1 MAKYSNTIVY
11 NLKTNLDSKGID
23 SLRKKL
29 SQVQTDLYKLKSMKG
44 LTSNTKDSNA
54 FKFVD
59 NKELEESYQTI
70 LKIQKAL
77 NSASNF
83 STGSLNTS
91 AFLSDL
97 QKMEVSTQDL
107 IKTFSTAGVTGQQA
121 FNQMAAALGSTEAKV
136 SRMSTTVTKMFNTFQ
151 NTLRWGITASIFE
164 TASNSIG
171 RAVDYVK
178 DLDRSLNDIRII
190 SGYSAED
197 MNKFADSAN
206 KAAQALGK
214 TTTEYTNASLIYI
227 QQGKTLQESNSLA
240 ELTLKTANVTGQ
252 ATAEVSEQLT
262 SLMNGYQISVDN
274 MEASVDKL
282 AKVAAVSA
290 SDLEELATAE
300 SKVASTANALGVSQ
314 DQLVSQLST
323 IISVT
328 RQAPESVGNA
338 MKTIYA
344 RLGDLQLGETLEDG
358 TTLGSIGE
366 ALDAV
371 GVSIQTS
378 TGDLR
383 NMGDVIEELMG
394 KWQDLD
400 TAQRQAL
407 AVKLAG
413 KYQYNNLMAL
423 LENSEMYDENLEAAQ
438 NSLGTINEQQQI
450 YLDSLEGK
458 LNTMQSAFEGFINSI
473 FDVDDIKP
481 FIDDITGLIQLLTG
495 FTNSVGS
502 TSLLAGAV
510 GVGARVFSNNIG
522 DQAMRRSQNKREK
535 QNRLNDAAK
544 GEKLLRDIGKDPN
557 GISKN
562 STTYKTATILGS
574 RSNLMNEEQKKYS
587 NQLLSKTVEIENAL
601 IAKRK
606 ESETI
611 LNKIAIAYQKIT
623 GESIEL
629 KQNNEGEVE
638 NLDKALIVL
647 QNMKNVFSDI
657 DESADS
663 IFSDTGKVLSELNA
677 LTNDGAVVKNKN
689 KGLNK
694 QSSKKMFNASISY
707 SDLLNNLNNN
717 EKFKDA
723 NGNNVFSGLESYKK
737 LEEANKAFGEAVSQL
752 PTKPGAK
759 ATKTQTEAVTNAFIQ
774 ARKALIDFNE
784 ELSQTQTVSMENVN
798 AIKSVQEEVQYLDG
812 SLENVHNTAKG
823 FNDDLGAKG
832 LAASVTQLFGAIGQL
847 VSAGSALK
855 NLGSLFADDTAT
867 TGEKILGVIENLAFV
882 IPMAISGYT
891 ELQEASQVVMKTLGL
906 ETEEQVKATTAKL
919 SAKIASSELAKAEGA
934 VGKATNIASKAV
946 TGFGKVLNKIP
957 QIAAV
962 TAIVGLLSSFSQGL
976 GEAEEELKQ
985 QKISDDIEKAKEAL
999 SDTKATDSA
1008 KDSVDEL
1015 NKSYL
1020 ETGEGLE
1027 DVQDAVK
1034 NLADALGASIS
1045 SDDLKRESIQKTI
1058 DKLYEYKD
1066 AQDSL
1071 ARTDVSVGLTT
1082 LLGDQNSIKRSGSF
1096 NQEYFDYGDWN
1107 IISNAIGEIK
1117 RSLPN
1122 GNGFLNIGNLESSLS
1137 TYIGGLWWNPLMSDE
1152 DKASNVGD
1160 IFKVELL
1167 NSIIHDNSIQALT
1180 KGGFTQGAT
1189 AKQIINDR
1197 EIAMDMLAQ
1206 ASQAVDNAL
1215 ASGQITDEQATGLR
1229 QGITEAENEIVSYIS
1244 SDTVAQVKSLTAQKA
1259 SFAVQDIVAQK
1270 IKEGVED
1277 PQEILDEALK
1287 DSSVQEYAGLVDEN
1301 IFYGWIKT
1309 LITTYLDVSG
1319 EEAEE
1324 LLNNSGSYSG
1334 LVTPAMK
1341 ARYGVLQ
1348 IMYGD
1353 KTEEMSDSD
1362 YENRTAGLDD
1372 NGNSKK
1378 DAVEDYYSSL
1388 KAQGVSD
1395 SVIEGVGDKITK
1407 EQLDFLMQ
1415 ASHSSGGFVSLND
1428 ILTAIASGTQ
1438 NGFTKALEHAS
1449 VASSDEEARKIFEE
1463 ESTKAMEEAADSAVL
1478 DTVLDSFVQKAQ
1490 QEAAQTGTT
1499 LSSDEAYKQVQ
1510 DELSAVLNS
1519 TLSDFEKTQ
1528 ILIRYFNGD
1537 IEDLS
1542 EAVSEKAIQ
1551 FKSIKGLSADSN
1563 SFVQDRYIST
1573 VSNLT
1578 SNETYMSSYEELQGT
1593 VFDQANEFVS
1603 SVYSGLTDDM
1613 VSQISKI
1620 STRDDFDA
1628 VEHSVESLVTL
1639 GYSASD
1645 AWEYA
1650 LEHIEDAAKGLNVDD
1665 FQNYQDLK
1673 GIVGTG
1679 RAEYYKASQGYVSG
1693 DAVKEDFTKAME
1705 YANELGLSVNQLQD
1719 INWNQSWDKIQK
1731 DMQEMATGFDLSR
1744 DIVNDF
1750 RQNLANNLVD
1760 LDLSSSDV
1768 GNYVD
1773 ELSKYDDDTLSK
1785 LEDLNLLKE
1794 ENLGALLQI
1803 LDAADGNGEKLLG
1816 LANQWSQEQDGS
1828 YKGLQA
1834 ADNFNGDG
1842 LKKASG
1848 FEDSDKNGFADST
1861 DELWEYAEGL
1871 GYTSIQFSELVK
1883 ESNKAGHST
1892 EEFKQ
1897 RLENLTYGLDSISDK
1912 AQDAANA
1919 LIRAGFSNE
1928 QTPIYDEFGTLTGYE
1943 DSDVQKM
1950 VSGWSPDTLDSMSS
1964 LGLFD
1969 KGNEENLSAIANVAG
1984 SNNEIAMKIVGF
1996 LDEDTLDQQIDELN
2010 ANPKVFF
2017 MRAEI
2022 KNAQDLIQSVQDAI
2036 DSGDALDVGSVNKLY
2051 EMAPA
2056 LQGVSLYS
2064 QQGKEALKELQEQLN
2079 AMDLAQLREEYD
2091 VLIKVD
2097 KSSFKSVEEYD
2108 DYVDRVTS
2116 LEREIDIKIQSNAD
2130 QIIDDVSDLNAQIED
2145 TRSLLNKDGGLIN
2158 TDDYLDMIKIWP
2170 ELSEGAIN
2178 YGNDTIQVSQDAIDA
2193 WEQSSSDMLQT
2204 TIDEKKQEL
2213 LAQAAYYQALGEA
2226 ETIAAGQYANMLNDG
2241 VTNAQEAKEKQA
2253 EIEDNLTIAK
2263 AAAAGEQVDN
2273 SANANET
2280 ENENFMNLANN
2291 VQGYY
2296 GVMAGNAVNSANAQ
2310 IQAINSIG
2318 TAAQTVFNSIAAV
2331 AANALK
2337 GKPGGVV
2344 SLANLTSNSFSGIG
2358 ATGGSS
2364 FNHSTSSTS
2373 GGAKDSMPTVEDVT
2387 RDLEKAWQ
2395 DAVNNAQNYLSKAD
2409 SLTASAGALDSF
2421 NMKDNN
2427 GGTGG
2432 KGGSGGGGGGDGSGS
2447 GYDPKTKEKLEDE
2460 ADRYEKVNAQ
2470 IDKLNNTLEQLNT
2483 EEARLV
2489 GFNRVNIIQ
2498 KETENIKR
2506 QIEVYKQKLEL
2517 QKQERDEVKKKL
2529 EDDFKVEFDSEG
2541 YISNYQKKFEEYL
2554 GGINYLI
2561 DQYNAETTE
2570 EGQENLEKQI
2580 ENAQDAFEDFK
2591 DLISKYDELNSNTI
2605 KETEKSIQDL
2615 HDKIEDMMIDLFNKA
2630 VEAADSIKDI
2640 EDKWLDLKKAMDLRD
2655 QDDPF
2660 LAMEISAEKLKG
2672 YLDNASEASD
2682 NFFNKAINHYAELK
2696 KKAKTDEEKK
2706 FYQDRID
2713 EMEAGKK
2720 AQGNQTLERNGSGY
2734 LDMTFNNAAM
2744 INEQIKQYNETGKS
2758 SMFGENQQ
2766 ALYEAAQTIYDQ
2778 ASDALI
2784 DFREEIDNLQEEI
2797 LDGIDKI
2804 ADTMD
2809 ERAEVLERMTEQLDH
2824 YVSLTQTLYG
2834 ESIQGYEQQEKIL
2847 QAKVDLVN
2855 RELVEAHTNAEHW
2868 KQISQQFDEGTEERK
2883 KADEK
2888 AAEAITRENE
2898 LLATSIE
2905 TAQQLL
2911 AVQGNKAVSKWVN
2924 SLFGQDLE
2932 WTQKQWEMINRNADY
2947 YLDSV
2952 NKAYNIQKLQ
2962 GQYVDLLDNTS
2973 ALSTQIKITDQMN
2986 QQLEYLRK
2994 KTNLSQYDVDYAQAQ
3009 LEILKQQIALEEAQ
3023 ANKSQ
3028 MRLRRDS
3035 QGNYNYV
3042 YTANEGDVKSAQE
3055 GLLDAQNNAYNLSKD
3070 QMKQTQSDALSAIQ
3084 ATKQTLIDIFTD
3096 TALTIQERKDRMKE
3110 VIDSLQEYLRSTGE
3124 QLSTSQA
3131 NILNDFYG
3139 MVDSLSSEN
3148 SEAMLDTFDKLQ
3160 SGMGDSFDKANTW
3173 WDNAIQKALNATD
3186 KIQQA
3191 NETLFEE
3198 LKAPL
3203 DTYNANIKNASD
3215 SAGGA
3220 IDQITTKV
3228 NGITDATG
3236 KLADSFNAVNT
3247 SIQNMLDLL
3256 QGSEQTLK
3264 DFKAK
3269 YAELVNQNSQYIREL
3284 ETLRAELNE
3293 KNKETAQGG
3302 KGTTTSTSSNGSN
3315 NGKGDNSG
3323 DGKGD
3328 TNNFGGS
3335 GYSREELK
3343 RGIALAI
3350 WNYGLNSGWGN
3361 DPDRSAKLIR
3371 AYGEDFAKET
3381 QSYIDYWKIH
3391 DDNKH
3396 LYYDLSSEKFT
3407 STNLVGYDTGG
3418 YTGDWSD
3425 GSGKLALLHSKEI
3438 VLNANDTQ
3446 NILKAVESVRA
3457 MTAAMKGATLAEAVG
3472 SISSIGKSI
3481 ETANSRVDQNVNI
3494 TAEFPNATSADE
3506 IREAILGLNNQVL
3519 HYTHRK
3525 A

>member
-1 MAKYSNTIVY
+1 
-11 NLKTNLDSKGID
+11 
-23 SLRKKL
+23 
-29 SQVQTDLYKLKSMKG
+29 
-44 LTSNTKDSNA
+44 
-54 FKFVD
+54 
-59 NKELEESYQTI
+59 
-70 LKIQKAL
+70 
-77 NSASNF
+77 
-83 STGSLNTS
+83 
-91 AFLSDL
+91 
-97 QKMEVSTQDL
+97 
-107 IKTFSTAGVTGQQA
+107 
-121 FNQMAAALGSTEAKV
+121 
-136 SRMSTTVTKMFNTFQ
+136 
-151 NTLRWGITASIFE
+151 
-164 TASNSIG
+164 
-171 RAVDYVK
+171 
-178 DLDRSLNDIRII
+178 
-190 SGYSAED
+190 
-197 MNKFADSAN
+197 
-206 KAAQALGK
+206 
-214 TTTEYTNASLIYI
+214 
-227 QQGKTLQESNSLA
+227 
-240 ELTLKTANVTGQ
+240 
-252 ATAEVSEQLT
+252 
-262 SLMNGYQISVDN
+262 
-274 MEASVDKL
+274 
-282 AKVAAVSA
+282 
-290 SDLEELATAE
+290 
-300 SKVASTANALGVSQ
+300 
-314 DQLVSQLST
+314 
-323 IISVT
+323 
-328 RQAPESVGNA
+328 

-371 GVSIQTS
+371 GVNIQTS

-383 NMGDVIEELMG
+383 DMGDVIEELMG

-400 TAQRQAL
+400 TAQKQAL

-544 GEKLLRDIGKDPN
+544 GEELLRDIGKDPN

-562 STTYKTATILGS
+562 STTYKTATLLGS

-707 SDLLNNLNNN
+707 SDLLNSLNNN

-812 SLENVHNTAKG
+812 SLENIHNTAKG

-832 LAASVTQLFGAIGQL
+832 LAASITQLFGAIGQL

-906 ETEEQVKATTAKL
+906 ETEEQAKATTAKL

-962 TAIVGLLSSFSQGL
+962 ATIVGLLSSFSQGL

-1008 KDSVDEL
+1008 KDSVDKL

-1058 DKLYEYKD
+1058 DKLYEYKN

-1071 ARTDVSVGLTT
+1071 AKTDVSVGLTT

-1122 GNGFLNIGNLESSLS
+1122 GNGFLDISNLESSLS

-1270 IKEGVED
+1270 TKEGVED

-1415 ASHSSGGFVSLND
+1415 ASHRSGGLVPLND

-1449 VASSDEEARKIFEE
+1449 VASSNEEARKIFEE

-1542 EAVSEKAIQ
+1542 ESVSEKAIQ

-1650 LEHIEDAAKGLNVDD
+1650 LEHIEDAAEGLNVDD

-1679 RAEYYKASQGYVSG
+1679 RVEYYKASQGYVSG

-1834 ADNFNGDG
+1834 ADNFKGDG

-1943 DSDVQKM
+1943 DSDVQKI
-1950 VSGWSPDTLDSMSS
+1950 VSGWSPDTLDNMSS

-2036 DSGDALDVGSVNKLY
+2036 DSGDALDVDSINKLY

-2056 LQGVSLYS
+2056 LQGISLYS

-2145 TRSLLNKDGGLIN
+2145 TRSLLNDNGGLIN

-2178 YGNDTIQVSQDAIDA
+2178 YGNDTIQVSQDAIAA

-2318 TAAQTVFNSIAAV
+2318 MAAQTVFNSIAAV

-2358 ATGGSS
+2358 ASGGSS

-2395 DAVNNAQNYLSKAD
+2395 DAVNNAQNYLSKSDYLNA
-2409 SLTASAGALDSF
+2409 AAGALDSY
-2421 NMKDNN
+2421 NMK
-2427 GGTGG
+2427 GGGGSGG
-2432 KGGSGGGGGGDGSGS
+2432 KGGSGGGGGGGGGGSS
-2447 GYDPKTKEKLEDE
+2447 YDPKTKDKLEDE

-2489 GFNRVNIIQ
+2489 GFNRINIIQ

-2506 QIEVYKQKLEL
+2506 QIEVYQQKLEL
-2517 QKQERDEVKKKL
+2517 QKQERDETKKKL

-2561 DQYNAETTE
+2561 EQYNNTTSE
-2570 EGQENLEKQI
+2570 EGQEALEEQI
-2580 ENAQDAFEDFK
+2580 ENAQKAFDDFK

-2615 HDKIEDMMIDLFNKA
+2615 HDKIEDMITDLFNKA
-2630 VEAADSIKDI
+2630 VEAVDTIKEVDDAVI
-2640 EDKWLDLKKAMDLRD
+2640 DLKKTFRD
-2655 QDDPF
+2655 FNTEEDDPF
-2660 LAMEISAEKLKG
+2660 LSAEISDNKIASYFDAGTKSAKTFFDTAIARLKKLK
-2672 YLDNASEASD
+2672 E
-2682 NFFNKAINHYAELK
+2682 E
-2696 KKAKTDEEKK
+2696 AKTDEEKVK
-2706 FYQDRID
+2706 YQAAID
-2713 EMEAGKK
+2713 GLVAGQKL
-2720 AQGNQTLERNGSGY
+2720 QGQGVLDENGTGY
-2734 LDMTFNNAAM
+2734 LDMSLKSGQL
-2744 INEQIKQYNETGKS
+2744 ILQSIKQYNETGKS
-2758 SMFGENQQ
+2758 DLFGENQQ
-2766 ALYEAAQTIYDQ
+2766 AMMEAAKTVFDQ
-2778 ASDALI
+2778 LTDMASSL
-2784 DFREEIDNLQEEI
+2784 REEIDNLRDSIIDAIDLVADEI
-2797 LDGIDKI
+2797 EKREDLLDSISN
-2804 ADTMD
+2804 
-2809 ERAEVLERMTEQLDH
+2809 RLDH
-2824 YVSLTQTLYG
+2824 LMSMSQILHGDT
-2834 ESIQGYEQQEKIL
+2834 IQGYEEQNKIL
-2847 QAKVDLVN
+2847 AIQ
-2855 RELVEAHTNAEHW
+2855 
-2868 KQISQQFDEGTEERK
+2868 SQL
-2883 KADEK
+2883 ADQRL
-2888 AAEAITRENE
+2888 AEATQELDYWNQIASTVIKGSKEEEEALNHVREATEKKNE
-2898 LLATSIE
+2898 AIENSVNLYKQQVQASANLAL
-2905 TAQQLL
+2905 AQ
-2911 AVQGNKAVSKWVN
+2911 W
-2924 SLFGQDLE
+2924 
-2932 WTQKQWEMINRNADY
+2932 QKQWLGTDDMDWAQTQWEMMNRNADY
-2947 YLDSV
+2947 YLDDV

-2962 GQYVDLLDNTS
+2962 SQYTDLLDGANT
-2973 ALSTQIKITDQMN
+2973 LDIQTKITDQMN
-2986 QQLEYLRK
+2986 QQLEYLRT
-2994 KTNLSQYDVDYAQAQ
+2994 KTNLSEYDVSYAQAQ

-3028 MRLRRDS
+3028 MKLRRDS

-3042 YTANEGDVKSAQE
+3042 YTANEDNVKNAQD
-3055 GLLDAQNNAYNLSKD
+3055 GLLDAKNNAYNLSKE
-3070 QMKQTQSDALSAIQ
+3070 QMKQTQEDSFSAFQQAKQLLLDIWSDTTLGVTEQKERMQ
-3084 ATKQTLIDIFTD
+3084 A
-3096 TALTIQERKDRMKE
+3096 
-3110 VIDSLQEYLRSTGE
+3110 VIDNLVQYLNMTGE

-3131 NILNDFYG
+3131 NLLESFYG
-3139 MVDSLSSEN
+3139 MVDSLNSEN
-3148 SEAMLDTFDKLQ
+3148 VGSLQEIYDKLKEG
-3160 SGMGDSFDKANTW
+3160 STDAFDS
-3173 WDNAIQKALNATD
+3173 I
-3186 KIQQA
+3186 
-3191 NETLFEE
+3191 
-3198 LKAPL
+3198 
-3203 DTYNANIKNASD
+3203 DTRWSTT
-3215 SAGGA
+3215 
-3220 IDQITTKV
+3220 ITTLLQNK
-3228 NGITDATG
+3228 D
-3236 KLADSFNAVNT
+3236 KFADSMADLQTKMEDSLKQYNT
-3247 SIQNMLDLL
+3247 SIENA
-3256 QGSEQTLK
+3256 SNI
-3264 DFKAK
+3264 A
-3269 YAELVNQNSQYIREL
+3269 
-3284 ETLRAELNE
+3284 NE
-3293 KNKETAQGG
+3293 KIGDISGSFDGVKSSVEDLTKSFGLLTSKLVGYIDKIGGYSDKLKEYQTTFDTISQENGELRQTITDLRDEINKMKLQEAQGKNEGGIISTTPSGSSG
-3302 KGTTTSTSSNGSN
+3302 KG
-3315 NGKGDNSG
+3315 NGKGDNNG
-3323 DGKGD
+3323 DGKGEGG
-3328 TNNFGGS
+3328 FGGS
-3335 GYSREELK
+3335 GYTREDLIN
-3343 RGIALAI
+3343 GIALAI
-3350 WNYGLNSGWGN
+3350 YNDGWDSGWGN
-3361 DPDRSAKLIR
+3361 DPVRSSKLIK
-3371 AYGEDFAKET
+3371 AYGIDFAKSV
-3381 QSYIDYWKIH
+3381 QDYINVHWG
-3391 DDNKH
+3391 DDSVFYEDH
-3396 LYYDLSSEKFT
+3396 QTAAKFW
-3407 STNLVGYDTGG
+3407 STKLVGYDTGG

-3519 HYTHRK
+3519 HYAHRK

>member
-11 NLKTNLDSKGID
+11 NLQTNLDSRGID

-29 SQVQTDLYKLKSMKG
+29 SQVQTDLYKLKGMKG
-44 LTSNTKDSNA
+44 LTSNRKDDKA
-54 FKFVD
+54 LKLTD

-77 NSASNF
+77 NSATNF
-83 STGSLNTS
+83 STGSFNTS
-91 AFLSDL
+91 TFLSDL
-97 QKMEVSTQDL
+97 KKMDVSTQNL
-107 IKTFSTAGVTGQQA
+107 VKTFSTAGVAGQQA
-121 FNQMAAALGSTEAKV
+121 FNQLAAALGSTEAKV

-371 GVSIQTS
+371 GVNIQTS

-383 NMGDVIEELMG
+383 DMGDVIEELMG

-400 TAQRQAL
+400 TAQKQAL

-423 LENSEMYDENLEAAQ
+423 LENSKMYEENLEAAQ
-438 NSLGTINEQQQI
+438 TSLGTINQQQDI

-458 LNTMQSAFEGFINSI
+458 LNTLQSTFEGFINSI

-481 FIDDITGLIQLLTG
+481 FIDDITGLIKLLTG
-495 FTNSVGS
+495 FT
-502 TSLLAGAV
+502 TSIGTTSIFSGIL
-510 GVGARVFSNNIG
+510 GVGAKVFSNNIG
-522 DQAMRRSQNKREK
+522 DQVMKASENRKARKKRQESIEEGNKLLSEIDVDSSQLGKDSKTFKAAKSLGSRTSIMNEGQRGQSRQVLSQMAKIENDILDKREK
-535 QNRLNDAAK
+535 SA
-544 GEKLLRDIGKDPN
+544 
-557 GISKN
+557 
-562 STTYKTATILGS
+562 
-574 RSNLMNEEQKKYS
+574 
-587 NQLLSKTVEIENAL
+587 
-601 IAKRK
+601 
-606 ESETI
+606 TI
-611 LNKIAIAYQKIT
+611 LNKMEVAYKNVT
-623 GESIEL
+623 GQSIEL
-629 KQNNEGEVE
+629 KMNEEGQVE
-638 NLDKALIVL
+638 NLDQALLVL
-647 QNMKNVFSDI
+647 NSIKGAFKDI
-657 DESADS
+657 DKSSERASDSA
-663 IFSDTGKVLSELNA
+663 GKMLASLNSHA
-677 LTNDGAVVKNKN
+677 EGAARNKN
-689 KGLNK
+689 NGFNAKTRDNMFSASTELDDFVKGLATN
-694 QSSKKMFNASISY
+694 
-707 SDLLNNLNNN
+707 
-717 EKFKDA
+717 
-723 NGNNVFSGLESYKK
+723 KK
-737 LEEANKAFGEAVSQL
+737 LMNSNGENILSSLPQYQAMMEANTAFGEAVSKMPTKGKKVSQTVSDEVEGAFNKSRQAVIDFIGALQRLDGVDEDTAKSIQELLEKLGIAKSTLGGLSKDVENFSDSLDMKQLASDTADFVGSLAQAYSAFQSIKSLGKIVNDSDMESGEKISSFIENLLFSAPMLITSMVSLSTSFKNVRTSLKNWNNGLLQSAGIATATATATDRLKIAVKGVMTLLKSNGLTLLLSLIPTAISFAMGAMEQQAENAKQESQEVLDKYDELKDKAEQTQQAQQKVKENYDIYKQTGKVTDELKDSIQAYADTLDVPLSKQNLWNENIDKTIEKLNEATAIQANGMATAAKNAADQYKTNFLNEQASKRASLTDHSTGSFNSNPVVDTLLNTEGALNNNKTLKEDLESIGVDLEDSESITDGIELLYKIVNHPKDVTEVDSDLADELSKKYLGDMSLDADLNSLYSTIAPSIDFKTPGIDDPVKIQELFEEALGSDLSELMFGLNDEGELEVTVKANPDLAKAASQLDLFSTVSQEDLWRLAGVTDAEEGDGERASLKWRISQGLRSGQVLSQDENILGYKSSSLTAAKNELAGILYQKQNNGETITIDTLLDLLQNSDTITRLHEEGFSADDVGGIAVDLADLFNITLDEDARKQIEGLERTLSATSKNAADVAAEQERAAAKQRAAQYVGDNRYGLTGTNYIDRRLL
-752 PTKPGAK
+752 PTVTGLLGYSEDSFYSMIEDNRGRLTSDANYENIFDYIQEKFNSGADWDLLMQLLASEEGLINAINGNTDALDSQYDVLLYQKNLKQGAEEKYRASQAFTGKSDKAIDAELEAANQTINEKLNSTDYSLTDGQKKSLIADVYSHLDEVIAGTYDWDAAIKRVVTNLDDLSDATKTTQDAFEKAGPQIMAAAEGQLKKEKGEGGYTDEDVKNRSEEYGQNLIDSLGDEGAK
-759 ATKTQTEAVTNAFIQ
+759 AVFAGISSGLFDVEGIQNWVTSALKAGASQEMIVEWLKEAIQNGVYVDINAEYDGELDSQIFEKDRKEREAKEKAETWNPVLYGKANRIIEETGVDEEVARIQANKEVTDLDASLKELNLTADDVIAMGIDLNQSNEAIIEQVHTIQNGSAAGLSVADQIVAGDPAYNASIFANKDNNGFLSESNSLRQKALDLGYNDEQFEKLAKIAQEAGMSVEEFSQYLENVSVGLKSTSAEAKEFFDTLIEGKVSVEDARKVVNGWSDEGLEKLSESGLLSDDNSDSLAKLVGLTNGDETLMLKVIPFLDTENLDASIEEYENNPDNFISLQVTQQVANNNLNDEGTEFTTEIGQALGYTEEFSQEVVDAAGQSNALGDAWGIISTNTYGAQAAVAEYNSELERTDYANQEREIGDLKAELSDTENEIDALQEKADRGIVLDVDAKALKEAQDRASELRKQINGKKFELEINVTGDLLDEADSLIEACGDVRDALDRINDDYTTDGTVENLEALVSVFPDILDGATTSADGMVQLNQDVVDSSVAAANGEIEAASSATGAKLDNMIEYAGAMAEMYAEQANTYQTMADSETTTAAEVAEQKKTFDDDMANAAMENQYNIDDATAEALANEVDNQTTAAQNQIDTSQEGADAAIANLAAVSSQSATSMQDVISNAQAAWAAVASIGKDSFSGGTTHSSGVTASSRGGEASKKDITGAKDKKDAPNHSGTTGDKGSGQDLAQKYADDARNRSDSWNRIQGLLQ
-774 ARKALIDFNE
+774 ARKA
-784 ELSQTQTVSMENVN
+784 
-798 AIKSVQEEVQYLDG
+798 
-812 SLENVHNTAKG
+812 
-823 FNDDLGAKG
+823 
-832 LAASVTQLFGAIGQL
+832 
-847 VSAGSALK
+847 
-855 NLGSLFADDTAT
+855 
-867 TGEKILGVIENLAFV
+867 
-882 IPMAISGYT
+882 
-891 ELQEASQVVMKTLGL
+891 
-906 ETEEQVKATTAKL
+906 
-919 SAKIASSELAKAEGA
+919 
-934 VGKATNIASKAV
+934 
-946 TGFGKVLNKIP
+946 
-957 QIAAV
+957 
-962 TAIVGLLSSFSQGL
+962 
-976 GEAEEELKQ
+976 
-985 QKISDDIEKAKEAL
+985 AL
-999 SDTKATDSA
+999 S
-1008 KDSVDEL
+1008 
-1015 NKSYL
+1015 
-1020 ETGEGLE
+1020 
-1027 DVQDAVK
+1027 
-1034 NLADALGASIS
+1034 
-1045 SDDLKRESIQKTI
+1045 
-1058 DKLYEYKD
+1058 
-1066 AQDSL
+1066 
-1071 ARTDVSVGLTT
+1071 
-1082 LLGDQNSIKRSGSF
+1082 
-1096 NQEYFDYGDWN
+1096 
-1107 IISNAIGEIK
+1107 
-1117 RSLPN
+1117 
-1122 GNGFLNIGNLESSLS
+1122 
-1137 TYIGGLWWNPLMSDE
+1137 
-1152 DKASNVGD
+1152 
-1160 IFKVELL
+1160 
-1167 NSIIHDNSIQALT
+1167 
-1180 KGGFTQGAT
+1180 
-1189 AKQIINDR
+1189 
-1197 EIAMDMLAQ
+1197 
-1206 ASQAVDNAL
+1206 
-1215 ASGQITDEQATGLR
+1215 
-1229 QGITEAENEIVSYIS
+1229 
-1244 SDTVAQVKSLTAQKA
+1244 
-1259 SFAVQDIVAQK
+1259 
-1270 IKEGVED
+1270 
-1277 PQEILDEALK
+1277 
-1287 DSSVQEYAGLVDEN
+1287 
-1301 IFYGWIKT
+1301 
-1309 LITTYLDVSG
+1309 
-1319 EEAEE
+1319 
-1324 LLNNSGSYSG
+1324 
-1334 LVTPAMK
+1334 
-1341 ARYGVLQ
+1341 
-1348 IMYGD
+1348 
-1353 KTEEMSDSD
+1353 
-1362 YENRTAGLDD
+1362 
-1372 NGNSKK
+1372 
-1378 DAVEDYYSSL
+1378 
-1388 KAQGVSD
+1388 
-1395 SVIEGVGDKITK
+1395 
-1407 EQLDFLMQ
+1407 
-1415 ASHSSGGFVSLND
+1415 
-1428 ILTAIASGTQ
+1428 
-1438 NGFTKALEHAS
+1438 
-1449 VASSDEEARKIFEE
+1449 
-1463 ESTKAMEEAADSAVL
+1463 
-1478 DTVLDSFVQKAQ
+1478 
-1490 QEAAQTGTT
+1490 
-1499 LSSDEAYKQVQ
+1499 
-1510 DELSAVLNS
+1510 
-1519 TLSDFEKTQ
+1519 
-1528 ILIRYFNGD
+1528 
-1537 IEDLS
+1537 
-1542 EAVSEKAIQ
+1542 
-1551 FKSIKGLSADSN
+1551 
-1563 SFVQDRYIST
+1563 
-1573 VSNLT
+1573 
-1578 SNETYMSSYEELQGT
+1578 
-1593 VFDQANEFVS
+1593 
-1603 SVYSGLTDDM
+1603 
-1613 VSQISKI
+1613 
-1620 STRDDFDA
+1620 
-1628 VEHSVESLVTL
+1628 
-1639 GYSASD
+1639 
-1645 AWEYA
+1645 
-1650 LEHIEDAAKGLNVDD
+1650 
-1665 FQNYQDLK
+1665 
-1673 GIVGTG
+1673 
-1679 RAEYYKASQGYVSG
+1679 
-1693 DAVKEDFTKAME
+1693 
-1705 YANELGLSVNQLQD
+1705 
-1719 INWNQSWDKIQK
+1719 
-1731 DMQEMATGFDLSR
+1731 
-1744 DIVNDF
+1744 
-1750 RQNLANNLVD
+1750 
-1760 LDLSSSDV
+1760 
-1768 GNYVD
+1768 
-1773 ELSKYDDDTLSK
+1773 
-1785 LEDLNLLKE
+1785 
-1794 ENLGALLQI
+1794 
-1803 LDAADGNGEKLLG
+1803 
-1816 LANQWSQEQDGS
+1816 
-1828 YKGLQA
+1828 
-1834 ADNFNGDG
+1834 
-1842 LKKASG
+1842 
-1848 FEDSDKNGFADST
+1848 
-1861 DELWEYAEGL
+1861 
-1871 GYTSIQFSELVK
+1871 
-1883 ESNKAGHST
+1883 
-1892 EEFKQ
+1892 
-1897 RLENLTYGLDSISDK
+1897 
-1912 AQDAANA
+1912 
-1919 LIRAGFSNE
+1919 
-1928 QTPIYDEFGTLTGYE
+1928 
-1943 DSDVQKM
+1943 
-1950 VSGWSPDTLDSMSS
+1950 
-1964 LGLFD
+1964 
-1969 KGNEENLSAIANVAG
+1969 
-1984 SNNEIAMKIVGF
+1984 
-1996 LDEDTLDQQIDELN
+1996 
-2010 ANPKVFF
+2010 
-2017 MRAEI
+2017 
-2022 KNAQDLIQSVQDAI
+2022 
-2036 DSGDALDVGSVNKLY
+2036 
-2051 EMAPA
+2051 
-2056 LQGVSLYS
+2056 
-2064 QQGKEALKELQEQLN
+2064 
-2079 AMDLAQLREEYD
+2079 
-2091 VLIKVD
+2091 
-2097 KSSFKSVEEYD
+2097 
-2108 DYVDRVTS
+2108 
-2116 LEREIDIKIQSNAD
+2116 
-2130 QIIDDVSDLNAQIED
+2130 
-2145 TRSLLNKDGGLIN
+2145 
-2158 TDDYLDMIKIWP
+2158 
-2170 ELSEGAIN
+2170 
-2178 YGNDTIQVSQDAIDA
+2178 
-2193 WEQSSSDMLQT
+2193 
-2204 TIDEKKQEL
+2204 
-2213 LAQAAYYQALGEA
+2213 
-2226 ETIAAGQYANMLNDG
+2226 
-2241 VTNAQEAKEKQA
+2241 
-2253 EIEDNLTIAK
+2253 
-2263 AAAAGEQVDN
+2263 
-2273 SANANET
+2273 
-2280 ENENFMNLANN
+2280 
-2291 VQGYY
+2291 
-2296 GVMAGNAVNSANAQ
+2296 AGNADVKS
-2310 IQAINSIG
+2310 
-2318 TAAQTVFNSIAAV
+2318 
-2331 AANALK
+2331 
-2337 GKPGGVV
+2337 PGSRG
-2344 SLANLTSNSFSGIG
+2344 
-2358 ATGGSS
+2358 GGS
-2364 FNHSTSSTS
+2364 
-2373 GGAKDSMPTVEDVT
+2373 
-2387 RDLEKAWQ
+2387 
-2395 DAVNNAQNYLSKAD
+2395 
-2409 SLTASAGALDSF
+2409 
-2421 NMKDNN
+2421 
-2427 GGTGG
+2427 
-2432 KGGSGGGGGGDGSGS
+2432 GGGGGDGSGS
-2447 GYDPKTKEKLEDE
+2447 SYDPKTKEKLEDE

-2470 IDKLNNTLEQLNT
+2470 IDKLNNALEQLNT
-2483 EEARLV
+2483 EEERLV
-2489 GFNRVNIIQ
+2489 GFNRINIIQ

-2506 QIEVYKQKLEL
+2506 QIEVYKEKLKL
-2517 QKQERDEVKKKL
+2517 QKEERDEIKKKL

-2554 GGINYLI
+2554 GGINHLI
-2561 DQYNAETTE
+2561 DQYNSTTTE
-2570 EGQENLEKQI
+2570 EGQEALDKEI
-2580 ENAQDAFEDFK
+2580 ENAQKAFEDFK
-2591 DLISKYDELNSNTI
+2591 DLISKYDDINSNTI
-2605 KETEKSIQDL
+2605 KETEKNLQDL

-2682 NFFNKAINHYAELK
+2682 NFFSKAINHYAELK

-2784 DFREEIDNLQEEI
+2784 NFREEIDNLQEEI

-2888 AAEAITRENE
+2888 AAEAVTRENE

-2932 WTQKQWEMINRNADY
+2932 WTQTQWEMINRNADY

-2973 ALSTQIKITDQMN
+2973 ALSTQTKITDQMN

-3042 YTANEGDVKSAQE
+3042 YTANEGDIKSAQE

-3070 QMKQTQSDALSAIQ
+3070 QMQQTQSDALSAIQ

-3215 SAGGA
+3215 SAGSA

-3236 KLADSFNAVNT
+3236 ELADSFNAVNA
-3247 SIQNMLDLL
+3247 SIQNMLDIL

-3323 DGKGD
+3323 DGKGN

-3335 GYSREELK
+3335 GYSRDELMK
-3343 RGIALAI
+3343 GIALAI
-3350 WNYGLNSGWGN
+3350 HNYGLNSGWGN
-3361 DPDRSAKLIR
+3361 DPDRSAKLIK
-3371 AYGEDFAKET
+3371 AYGQDFANDV
-3381 QSYIDYWKIH
+3381 QDYIDYWYEH

-3396 LYYDLSSEKFT
+3396 LYVDSSSIKFT

-3519 HYTHRK
+3519 HYAHRK

>member
-1 MAKYSNTIVY
+1 
-11 NLKTNLDSKGID
+11 
-23 SLRKKL
+23 
-29 SQVQTDLYKLKSMKG
+29 
-44 LTSNTKDSNA
+44 
-54 FKFVD
+54 
-59 NKELEESYQTI
+59 
-70 LKIQKAL
+70 
-77 NSASNF
+77 
-83 STGSLNTS
+83 
-91 AFLSDL
+91 
-97 QKMEVSTQDL
+97 
-107 IKTFSTAGVTGQQA
+107 
-121 FNQMAAALGSTEAKV
+121 
-136 SRMSTTVTKMFNTFQ
+136 
-151 NTLRWGITASIFE
+151 
-164 TASNSIG
+164 
-171 RAVDYVK
+171 
-178 DLDRSLNDIRII
+178 
-190 SGYSAED
+190 
-197 MNKFADSAN
+197 
-206 KAAQALGK
+206 
-214 TTTEYTNASLIYI
+214 
-227 QQGKTLQESNSLA
+227 
-240 ELTLKTANVTGQ
+240 
-252 ATAEVSEQLT
+252 
-262 SLMNGYQISVDN
+262 
-274 MEASVDKL
+274 
-282 AKVAAVSA
+282 
-290 SDLEELATAE
+290 
-300 SKVASTANALGVSQ
+300 
-314 DQLVSQLST
+314 
-323 IISVT
+323 
-328 RQAPESVGNA
+328 

-358 TTLGSIGE
+358 TSLGSIGE
-366 ALDAV
+366 ALDEV
-371 GVSIQTS
+371 GINIQTS

-383 NMGDVIEELMG
+383 DMGDVIEELMG

-400 TAQRQAL
+400 TAQKQAL

-423 LENSEMYDENLEAAQ
+423 LENSEMYEENLEAAQ

-473 FDVDDIKP
+473 FNVDDIKP

-495 FTNSVGS
+495 FTSSVGS
-502 TSLLAGAV
+502 TSLFAGVV

-522 DQAMRRSQNKREK
+522 DQAMRYSQNKREK
-535 QNRLNDAAK
+535 KNRLNDAAK
-544 GEKLLRDIGKDPN
+544 GEELLRDIGEDPS

-562 STTYKTATILGS
+562 STTYKTATLLGS

-647 QNMKNVFSDI
+647 QNMKNVFNDI
-657 DESADS
+657 DENADS
-663 IFSDTGKVLSELNA
+663 IFSNTGKVLSELNA
-677 LTNDGAVVKNKN
+677 LTTDGAIAKNKN

-694 QSSKKMFNASISY
+694 QSSEKMFNASNSY
-707 SDLLNNLNNN
+707 SDLLNDLNNN
-717 EKFKDA
+717 TKYKDA

-752 PTKPGAK
+752 PTKPGVK
-759 ATKTQTEAVTNAFIQ
+759 ATKAQTEAVTNAFIQ
-774 ARKALIDFNE
+774 ARKALVDFNE
-784 ELSQTQTVSMENVN
+784 ELSQTQTVSIENVN
-798 AIKSVQEEVQYLDG
+798 AIKDVQEKVQYLDG

-832 LAASVTQLFGAIGQL
+832 LAASITQLFGAIGQL
-847 VSAGSALK
+847 VSAGSALR
-855 NLGSLFADDTAT
+855 NLGSLFTDETAT

-882 IPMAISGYT
+882 VPMAISGYT

-906 ETEEQVKATTAKL
+906 ETKEQAEATTAKL

-934 VGKATNIASKAV
+934 LGKATNIASKAV
-946 TGFGKVLNKIP
+946 KGFGGVLNRVP
-957 QIAAV
+957 QIAAIA
-962 TAIVGLLSSFSQGL
+962 TAIGLLTSLIQGICDA
-976 GEAEEELKQ
+976 GENLKE
-985 QKISDDIEKAKEAL
+985 QKVSDNIEKAKEAL

-1008 KDSVDEL
+1008 KDSVDDL
-1015 NKSYL
+1015 NKKYL

-1027 DVQDAVK
+1027 NVQDAVK
-1034 NLADALGASIS
+1034 NLADALGASVS
-1045 SDDLKRESIQKTI
+1045 TDDLKRESIQKTI

-1096 NQEYFDYGDWN
+1096 KQEYFDYGDWN
-1107 IISNAIGEIK
+1107 IISNAIGELK

-1122 GNGFLNIGNLESSLS
+1122 GNGFLDIDNLESSLS
-1137 TYIGGLWWNPLMSDE
+1137 TYVGGLWWNPFMSE
-1152 DKASNVGD
+1152 ENKADNLGD
-1160 IFKVELL
+1160 IFKTEIL

-1189 AKQIINDR
+1189 AEQIINDR
-1197 EIAMDMLAQ
+1197 EIASDMLAQ
-1206 ASQAVDNAL
+1206 ASQAVERAR
-1215 ASGQITDEQATGLR
+1215 AGGQITPEQATGLQ
-1229 QGITEAENEIVSYIS
+1229 QGITEAENEIISYIS

-1270 IKEGVED
+1270 TEEGIKD
-1277 PQEILDEALK
+1277 SQEILNEALK
-1287 DSSVQEYAGLVDEN
+1287 DSSVQEYAGLVDEDV
-1301 IFYGWIKT
+1301 FYSWIKD
-1309 LITTYLDVSG
+1309 LITTYLNVSG

-1324 LLNNSGSYSG
+1324 LLNNSGSYPG
-1334 LVTPAMK
+1334 LVTPALK

-1348 IMYGD
+1348 MVYGD
-1353 KTEEMSDSD
+1353 KAEEMSSSD
-1362 YENRTAGLDD
+1362 YESRSTE
-1372 NGNSKK
+1372 K
-1378 DAVEDYYSSL
+1378 DADGNFKGEVAGGYYSAL

-1395 SVIEGVGDKITK
+1395 SVIEGVGDKIDK

-1415 ASHSSGGFVSLND
+1415 ESSRYQGLVSLND
-1428 ILTAIASGTQ
+1428 VLTAIASGTQ
-1438 NGFTKALEHAS
+1438 NGFTKALEHAG

-1463 ESTKAMEEAADSAVL
+1463 ESAKAMSDAVDS
-1478 DTVLDSFVQKAQ
+1478 TVLDSVLDGFIQKAQ

-1510 DELSAVLNS
+1510 DELAVVLNS

-1528 ILIRYFNGD
+1528 ILVKYFNGD

-1551 FKSIKGLSADSN
+1551 FKSIKGLSAESN
-1563 SFVQDRYIST
+1563 NFVQGRYIST
-1573 VSNLT
+1573 VSGLT
-1578 SNETYMSSYEELQGT
+1578 SNEVYMSSYNEFQDT
-1593 VFDQANEFVS
+1593 VFDQANDFVS
-1603 SVYSGLTDDM
+1603 SIYNGLTDEI

-1620 STRDDFDA
+1620 SERDDFEA
-1628 VEHSVESLVTL
+1628 IEYSVNSLVSL

-1650 LEHIEDAAKGLNVDD
+1650 LEHIEDAANGLNVDD
-1665 FQNYQDLK
+1665 FQDYQELK
-1673 GIVGTG
+1673 GAIGAG
-1679 RAEYYKASQGYVSG
+1679 RSEYYRASQGYVSG
-1693 DAVKEDFTKAME
+1693 DAVKEDFTNAME
-1705 YANELGLSVNQLQD
+1705 YANELGLSVDQLQD
-1719 INWNQSWDKIQK
+1719 INWNQSWDKIQE

-1750 RQNLANNLVD
+1750 RQNLANNLAD
-1760 LDLSSSDV
+1760 FNLTSDGV
-1768 GNYVD
+1768 KNYVD
-1773 ELSKYDDDTLSK
+1773 ELSQYDDDTLSK

-1816 LANQWSQEQDGS
+1816 LANQWAQEQDGS

-1834 ADNFNGDG
+1834 ADNFKGDG

-1848 FEDSDKNGFADST
+1848 FEDSDKNGFSDST

-1871 GYTSIQFSELVK
+1871 GYTSTQFSELVK

-1943 DSDVQKM
+1943 NSDVQNM
-1950 VSGWSPDTLDSMSS
+1950 VSGWSPDTLNSMDS

-1969 KGNEENLSAIANVAG
+1969 KGNEEYLSSIANVAG
-1984 SNNEIAMKIVGF
+1984 DNNEIAMKIVGF

-2022 KNAQDLIQSVQDAI
+2022 KNAQDIIQSVQDAI
-2036 DSGDALDVGSVNKLY
+2036 DSGDALDVDSLNKLY
-2051 EMAPA
+2051 EIAPA
-2056 LQGVSLYS
+2056 LQGISLYS

-2079 AMDLAQLREEYD
+2079 AMDLAQLQEEYD

-2097 KSSFKSVEEYD
+2097 KSSFKSVEEYN

-2116 LEREIDIKIQSNAD
+2116 LERQIDIKIQSNAD

-2145 TRSLLNKDGGLIN
+2145 TRSLLNENGGLIN
-2158 TDDYLDMIKIWP
+2158 TDDYLDIIKIWP
-2170 ELSEGAIN
+2170 ELSEGVIN
-2178 YGNDTIQVSQDAIDA
+2178 YGNDTVQVSQDAIDA

-2213 LAQAAYYQALGEA
+2213 LTQAEYYRAIGEA

-2241 VTNAQEAKEKQA
+2241 ITDTQTAKEKQA
-2253 EIEDNLTIAK
+2253 EIEDNLTTAK

-2280 ENENFMNLANN
+2280 ENDNFMNLANN

-2310 IQAINSIG
+2310 IQAINAIG
-2318 TAAQTVFNSIAAV
+2318 TAAQTVFNSIAAL

-2373 GGAKDSMPTVEDVT
+2373 GGAKDSMPTVEEIT
-2387 RDLEKAWQ
+2387 NEIEKAWQ
-2395 DAVNNAQNYLSKAD
+2395 DAVNKGQSYLSKAD
-2409 SLTASAGALDSF
+2409 YLTAAAGALDSY
-2421 NMKDNN
+2421 NMK
-2427 GGTGG
+2427 GGGGSGG
-2432 KGGSGGGGGGDGSGS
+2432 KGGSGGSGGGSS
-2447 GYDPKTKEKLEDE
+2447 YDPKTKDKLEDE

-2470 IDKLNNTLEQLNT
+2470 LDKLNNALEQLNT

-2489 GFNRVNIIQ
+2489 GFNRTDIIK

-2517 QKQERDEVKKKL
+2517 QKQERDETKKKL

-2561 DQYNAETTE
+2561 EQYNNATTE
-2570 EGQENLEKQI
+2570 EEQEALEEKI
-2580 ENAQDAFEDFK
+2580 ENAKKAFDDFK

-2672 YLDNASEASD
+2672 YFDNASEASD
-2682 NFFNKAINHYAELK
+2682 NFFNKAISHYTELK

-2888 AAEAITRENE
+2888 AAEAVTKENE

-2924 SLFGQDLE
+2924 NLFGQDLE
-2932 WTQKQWEMINRNADY
+2932 WTQTQWEMINRNADY

-2962 GQYVDLLDNTS
+2962 GQYVDLLDNAS
-2973 ALSTQIKITDQMN
+2973 ALSTQTKITDQMN
-2986 QQLEYLRK
+2986 QQLTYLREK
-2994 KTNLSQYDVDYAQAQ
+2994 DKLSEYDVAYAQAQ

-3028 MRLRRDS
+3028 MKLRRDS

-3042 YTANEGDVKSAQE
+3042 YTANEDDVKSAQE

-3070 QMKQTQSDALSAIQ
+3070 QMQQTQSDALSAIQ
-3084 ATKQTLIDIFTD
+3084 STKQTLINIFTD
-3096 TALTIQERKDRMKE
+3096 TALSIEERKKRMEE
-3110 VIDSLQEYLRSTGE
+3110 VIGSLQEYLLGTSE
-3124 QLSTSQA
+3124 QLSTSQM

-3160 SGMGDSFDKANTW
+3160 SGMKDSFDKANTW
-3173 WDNAIQKALNATD
+3173 WDNAISNALGATD
-3186 KIQQA
+3186 KIKQA
-3191 NETLFEE
+3191 NDTLFKE
-3198 LKAPL
+3198 LQAPL
-3203 DTYNANIKNASD
+3203 DTYNANINNASI
-3215 SAGGA
+3215 SAGNA
-3220 IDQITTKV
+3220 IDQITKKV
-3228 NGITDATG
+3228 NDITNATNG
-3236 KLADSFNAVNT
+3236 LADSFKAVNT
-3247 SIQNMLDLL
+3247 SIQAMLDLL
-3256 QGSEQTLK
+3256 QGSEQTLN

-3269 YAELVNQNSQYIREL
+3269 YAELVNQNSEYIRQL
-3284 ETLRAELNE
+3284 ENLRAQLNE

-3302 KGTTTSTSSNGSN
+3302 KGTTTSTSSNSS
-3315 NGKGDNSG
+3315 NGKGNS
-3323 DGKGD
+3323 DGKND
-3328 TNNFGGS
+3328 NNNFGGS
-3335 GYSREELK
+3335 GYSRDELMK
-3343 RGIALAI
+3343 GIAFAI
-3350 WNYGLNSGWGN
+3350 FNHEWDSGWGD
-3361 DPDRSAKLIR
+3361 DPQRRDKLIK
-3371 AYGEDFAKET
+3371 AYGEDFADDV
-3381 QSYIDYWKIH
+3381 QNYINIHWH
-3391 DDNKH
+3391 DDSVFYPDFERSK
-3396 LYYDLSSEKFT
+3396 KFW
-3407 STNLVGYDTGG
+3407 STTLVGYDTGG
-3418 YTGDWSD
+3418 YTGEWSG

-3438 VLNANDTQ
+3438 VLNTSDTQ

-3481 ETANSRVDQNVNI
+3481 ETANSKVDQNVNI

>member
-1 MAKYSNTIVY
+1 MRAY
-11 NLKTNLDSKGID
+11 
-23 SLRKKL
+23 KKIH
-29 SQVQTDLYKLKSMKG
+29 V
-44 LTSNTKDSNA
+44 
-54 FKFVD
+54 
-59 NKELEESYQTI
+59 
-70 LKIQKAL
+70 
-77 NSASNF
+77 
-83 STGSLNTS
+83 
-91 AFLSDL
+91 
-97 QKMEVSTQDL
+97 
-107 IKTFSTAGVTGQQA
+107 
-121 FNQMAAALGSTEAKV
+121 
-136 SRMSTTVTKMFNTFQ
+136 
-151 NTLRWGITASIFE
+151 
-164 TASNSIG
+164 
-171 RAVDYVK
+171 
-178 DLDRSLNDIRII
+178 
-190 SGYSAED
+190 
-197 MNKFADSAN
+197 
-206 KAAQALGK
+206 
-214 TTTEYTNASLIYI
+214 
-227 QQGKTLQESNSLA
+227 
-240 ELTLKTANVTGQ
+240 
-252 ATAEVSEQLT
+252 
-262 SLMNGYQISVDN
+262 
-274 MEASVDKL
+274 
-282 AKVAAVSA
+282 
-290 SDLEELATAE
+290 
-300 SKVASTANALGVSQ
+300 
-314 DQLVSQLST
+314 
-323 IISVT
+323 
-328 RQAPESVGNA
+328 
-338 MKTIYA
+338 KTIYA

-366 ALDAV
+366 ALDEV

-481 FIDDITGLIQLLTG
+481 FIDDITGLIKLLTG
-495 FTNSVGS
+495 FTDSVGP
-502 TSLLAGAV
+502 TSIFS
-510 GVGARVFSNNIG
+510 GVLGIGARVFSNNIG
-522 DQAMRRSQNKREK
+522 DQAMRRSQRKREK
-535 QNRLNDAAK
+535 QNRLNDAVK
-544 GEKLLRDIGKDPN
+544 GEELLRDIGEDPN
-557 GISKN
+557 GISKD
-562 STTYKTATILGS
+562 SATYKTATLLGS
-574 RSNLMNEEQKKYS
+574 KTNLMNEEQKKYS

-601 IAKRK
+601 IEKRK

-694 QSSKKMFNASISY
+694 QSSQKMFNASNSY
-707 SDLLNNLNNN
+707 SDFLSNLNNN
-717 EKFKDA
+717 AKFKDA

-737 LEEANKAFGEAVSQL
+737 LVEANKAFGEAVSQL
-752 PTKPGAK
+752 PTKPGDK
-759 ATKTQTEAVTNAFIQ
+759 ATKKQTEAVINAFIQ

-784 ELSQTQTVSMENVN
+784 ELGRTQAISVENVG
-798 AIKSVQEEVQYLDG
+798 AIKDVQEEVQYLGG
-812 SLENVHNTAKG
+812 SLNNVRNTAKG

-832 LAASVTQLFGAIGQL
+832 LGASVAQLFGAISQL

-855 NLGSLFADDTAT
+855 NLGSLFSDETAT
-867 TGEKILGVIENLAFV
+867 TGEKIFSVIENLAFV
-882 IPMAISGYT
+882 IPMAVSGYT
-891 ELQEASQVVMKTLGL
+891 ELQEASQVVMKTMGL

-946 TGFGKVLNKIP
+946 TGFSKVLNRIP
-957 QIAAV
+957 LIAAV
-962 TAIVGLLSSFSQGL
+962 TTIVGLLASFSEGL
-976 GEAEEELKQ
+976 GEAQEELKQ

-999 SDTKATDSA
+999 SDTEATDSA
-1008 KDSVDEL
+1008 KDSVDKL

-1045 SDDLKRESIQKTI
+1045 TDDLKRESIQKTI

-1122 GNGFLNIGNLESSLS
+1122 GNGFLDINNLESSLS
-1137 TYIGGLWWNPLMSDE
+1137 TYVGGLWWNPLMSEE
-1152 DKASNVGD
+1152 DKANNVGD
-1160 IFKVELL
+1160 IFKTELL

-1189 AKQIINDR
+1189 AEQIISDR

-1229 QGITEAENEIVSYIS
+1229 QGISEAENEIVSYIS

-1259 SFAVQDIVAQK
+1259 SFAVQDIITQK
-1270 IKEGVED
+1270 TKEGVED
-1277 PQEILDEALK
+1277 PQKILDEALK
-1287 DSSVQEYAGLVDEN
+1287 DSSVQEYAGLVDED
-1301 IFYGWIKT
+1301 IFYSWIKT

-1324 LLNNSGSYSG
+1324 LLSNSGSYSG

-1341 ARYGVLQ
+1341 ARYSVLQ
-1348 IMYGD
+1348 MMYGD
-1353 KTEEMSDSD
+1353 KTEEMSLSD
-1362 YENRTAGLDD
+1362 YGNRASEQDA
-1372 NGNSKK
+1372 NGNFKGN
-1378 DAVEDYYSSL
+1378 AVEDYYSSL

-1395 SVIEGVGDKITK
+1395 SVIESVGDKITK

-1415 ASHSSGGFVSLND
+1415 GSYLSRGLVPLND

-1463 ESTKAMEEAADSAVL
+1463 ESTKAMDEAVDSAVL
-1478 DTVLDSFVQKAQ
+1478 DTVVDSFVQKAQ

-1528 ILIRYFNGD
+1528 ILVRYFNGD

-1551 FKSIKGLSADSN
+1551 FKSIKGLSTESN
-1563 SFVQDRYIST
+1563 GFVQDRYTST
-1573 VSNLT
+1573 VSSLT

-1620 STRDDFDA
+1620 STRDDFEA

-1650 LEHIEDAAKGLNVDD
+1650 LEHIEDAAEGLNVDD

-1673 GIVGTG
+1673 GTVGVG

-1693 DAVKEDFTKAME
+1693 DAVKEDFTNAME

-1834 ADNFNGDG
+1834 ADNFKGNG

-1848 FEDSDKNGFADST
+1848 FEDSDKNGFSDST

-1943 DSDVQKM
+1943 NSDVQNM

-2022 KNAQDLIQSVQDAI
+2022 KNAQDIIQSVQDAI
-2036 DSGDALDVGSVNKLY
+2036 DSGDALDVDSLNKLY

-2056 LQGVSLYS
+2056 LQGISLYS

-2145 TRSLLNKDGGLIN
+2145 TRSLLNENGGLIN

-2178 YGNDTIQVSQDAIDA
+2178 YGNDTIQVSQDAIAA

-2213 LAQAAYYQALGEA
+2213 LAQAEYYRAIGEA

-2241 VTNAQEAKEKQA
+2241 ITDTQTAKEKQA
-2253 EIEDNLTIAK
+2253 EIEDNLTTAK

-2280 ENENFMNLANN
+2280 ENDNFMNLANN

-2310 IQAINSIG
+2310 IQAINAIG
-2318 TAAQTVFNSIAAV
+2318 TAAQTVFNSIAAL

-2373 GGAKDSMPTVEDVT
+2373 GGAKDSMPTVEEIT
-2387 RDLEKAWQ
+2387 NEIEKAWQ
-2395 DAVNNAQNYLSKAD
+2395 DAVNKGQSYLSKAD
-2409 SLTASAGALDSF
+2409 YLTVAAGALDSY
-2421 NMKDNN
+2421 NMK
-2427 GGTGG
+2427 GGGGSGG
-2432 KGGSGGGGGGDGSGS
+2432 KGGSGGGGGDSS
-2447 GYDPKTKEKLEDE
+2447 YDPKTKDKLEDE

-2470 IDKLNNTLEQLNT
+2470 LDKLNNALEQLNT

-2489 GFNRVNIIQ
+2489 GFNRTDIIK

-2517 QKQERDEVKKKL
+2517 QKQERDETKKKL

-2561 DQYNAETTE
+2561 EQYNNETTE
-2570 EGQENLEKQI
+2570 EGQEALEEKI
-2580 ENAQDAFEDFK
+2580 ENAQKAFDDFK
-2591 DLISKYDELNSNTI
+2591 DLISKYNELNSNTI
-2605 KETEKSIQDL
+2605 KETEKEIQDL
-2615 HDKIEDMMIDLFNKA
+2615 HDKIEDMITDLFNKA
-2630 VEAADSIKDI
+2630 VEAVDTIKEVD
-2640 EDKWLDLKKAMDLRD
+2640 DAVVDLKKTFRSFDKEE
-2655 QDDPF
+2655 DDPF
-2660 LAMEISAEKLKG
+2660 LSAEISDNKIASYFDAGTKSAKTFFDTAIARLKKLK
-2672 YLDNASEASD
+2672 DE
-2682 NFFNKAINHYAELK
+2682 
-2696 KKAKTDEEKK
+2696 AKTDEEKAK
-2706 FYQDRID
+2706 YQAAID
-2713 EMEAGKK
+2713 GLVAGQKL
-2720 AQGNQTLERNGSGY
+2720 QGQGVLDKNGTGY
-2734 LDMTFNNAAM
+2734 LDMALQSGQLILQN
-2744 INEQIKQYNETGKS
+2744 IKQYNETGKS
-2758 SMFGENQQ
+2758 DLFGENQQ
-2766 ALYEAAQTIYDQ
+2766 AMMEAAKTVFDQ
-2778 ASDALI
+2778 LTDMASNL
-2784 DFREEIDNLQEEI
+2784 REEIDNLRDSIIDAIDMVADEI
-2797 LDGIDKI
+2797 EKREDLLDSISN
-2804 ADTMD
+2804 
-2809 ERAEVLERMTEQLDH
+2809 RLDH
-2824 YVSLTQTLYG
+2824 VSSMSQILHGNT
-2834 ESIQGYEQQEKIL
+2834 IQGYEEQNKI
-2847 QAKVDLVN
+2847 
-2855 RELVEAHTNAEHW
+2855 
-2868 KQISQQFDEGTEERK
+2868 
-2883 KADEK
+2883 
-2888 AAEAITRENE
+2888 
-2898 LLATSIE
+2898 
-2905 TAQQLL
+2905 L
-2911 AVQGNKAVSKWVN
+2911 AVQSQLADQRLAEATQELDYWNKIASTVTKGSKEEEEALEHVREATEKKNEAIENSVN
-2924 SLFGQDLE
+2924 LYKQQVQASANLALAQ
-2932 WTQKQWEMINRNADY
+2932 WQKQWLGTDDMDWAQTQWEMMNRNADY
-2947 YLDSV
+2947 YLDDV

-2962 GQYVDLLDNTS
+2962 SQYTDLLDGANT
-2973 ALSTQIKITDQMN
+2973 LDIQTKITDQMN
-2986 QQLEYLRK
+2986 QQLEYLRT
-2994 KTNLSQYDVDYAQAQ
+2994 KTNLSEYDVSYAQAQ

-3028 MRLRRDS
+3028 MKLRRDS

-3042 YTANEGDVKSAQE
+3042 YTANEDNVKSAQD

-3070 QMKQTQSDALSAIQ
+3070 QMKQTQEDSFSAFQQAKQLLLDIWSDTTLGVTEQKKRMQ
-3084 ATKQTLIDIFTD
+3084 A
-3096 TALTIQERKDRMKE
+3096 
-3110 VIDSLQEYLRSTGE
+3110 VIDNLVQYLNMTGE
-3124 QLSTSQA
+3124 QLSTSQT
-3131 NILNDFYG
+3131 NLLESFYG
-3139 MVDSLSSEN
+3139 MVDSLNSEN
-3148 SEAMLDTFDKLQ
+3148 VGSLQEIYDKLKEG
-3160 SGMGDSFDKANTW
+3160 STDAFDS
-3173 WDNAIQKALNATD
+3173 I
-3186 KIQQA
+3186 
-3191 NETLFEE
+3191 
-3198 LKAPL
+3198 
-3203 DTYNANIKNASD
+3203 DTRWSTT
-3215 SAGGA
+3215 
-3220 IDQITTKV
+3220 ITTLLQNK
-3228 NGITDATG
+3228 D
-3236 KLADSFNAVNT
+3236 KFADSMADLQKKMEDSLTKYNT
-3247 SIQNMLDLL
+3247 SIEDASKIAKENIGDISDSFKGVKTSVDELTGSFGTLTNKL
-3256 QGSEQTLK
+3256 QGYIDKIGGYSAKLKEYQTTF
-3264 DFKAK
+3264 DSISQENG
-3269 YAELVNQNSQYIREL
+3269 ELRQTITDLQDEI
-3284 ETLRAELNE
+3284 
-3293 KNKETAQGG
+3293 NKMKRQEAQGKNEGGIISTTPSGSSG
-3302 KGTTTSTSSNGSN
+3302 KG
-3315 NGKGDNSG
+3315 NGKG

-3328 TNNFGGS
+3328 GSNFGGS
-3335 GYSREELK
+3335 GYSRDDLK
-3343 RGIALAI
+3343 TGIALAI
-3350 WNYGLNSGWGN
+3350 WNYGESSGWGN
-3361 DPDRSAKLIR
+3361 DPTRRTKLIK
-3371 AYGEDFAKET
+3371 AYGEDFAKEV
-3381 QSYIDYWKIH
+3381 QSYIDYWYEH

-3396 LYYDLSSEKFT
+3396 LYEDSSSIKFT
-3407 STNLVGYDTGG
+3407 SMNLVGYDTGG
-3418 YTGDWSD
+3418 YTGNWSD

-3438 VLNANDTQ
+3438 VLNASDTQ

-3481 ETANSRVDQNVNI
+3481 ETANSKVDQNVNI

>member
-1 MAKYSNTIVY
+1 MRAY
-11 NLKTNLDSKGID
+11 
-23 SLRKKL
+23 
-29 SQVQTDLYKLKSMKG
+29 
-44 LTSNTKDSNA
+44 
-54 FKFVD
+54 
-59 NKELEESYQTI
+59 E
-70 LKIQKAL
+70 KIH
-77 NSASNF
+77 
-83 STGSLNTS
+83 
-91 AFLSDL
+91 
-97 QKMEVSTQDL
+97 V
-107 IKTFSTAGVTGQQA
+107 
-121 FNQMAAALGSTEAKV
+121 
-136 SRMSTTVTKMFNTFQ
+136 
-151 NTLRWGITASIFE
+151 
-164 TASNSIG
+164 
-171 RAVDYVK
+171 
-178 DLDRSLNDIRII
+178 
-190 SGYSAED
+190 
-197 MNKFADSAN
+197 
-206 KAAQALGK
+206 
-214 TTTEYTNASLIYI
+214 
-227 QQGKTLQESNSLA
+227 
-240 ELTLKTANVTGQ
+240 
-252 ATAEVSEQLT
+252 
-262 SLMNGYQISVDN
+262 
-274 MEASVDKL
+274 
-282 AKVAAVSA
+282 
-290 SDLEELATAE
+290 
-300 SKVASTANALGVSQ
+300 
-314 DQLVSQLST
+314 
-323 IISVT
+323 
-328 RQAPESVGNA
+328 
-338 MKTIYA
+338 KTIYA

-371 GVSIQTS
+371 GVNIQTS

-383 NMGDVIEELMG
+383 DMGDVIEELMG
-394 KWQDLD
+394 KWKDLD

-481 FIDDITGLIQLLTG
+481 FIDDITGLIKLLTG

-502 TSLLAGAV
+502 TSLLAGVV

-522 DQAMRRSQNKREK
+522 DQAMRHSQNKREK

-544 GEKLLRDIGKDPN
+544 GEELLRDIGKDPN
-557 GISKN
+557 GISKD
-562 STTYKTATILGS
+562 STTYKTATLLGS

-623 GESIEL
+623 GESVEL

-694 QSSKKMFNASISY
+694 QSSKKMFNASMSY

-882 IPMAISGYT
+882 IPMAVSGYT
-891 ELQEASQVVMKTLGL
+891 ELQEASQVVMKTLGI
-906 ETEEQVKATTAKL
+906 ETEEQAKVTTAKI

-976 GEAEEELKQ
+976 GEAEEEIKQ

-1082 LLGDQNSIKRSGSF
+1082 LLGDKNSIKRSGSF

-1122 GNGFLNIGNLESSLS
+1122 GNGFLDIGNLESSLS

-1270 IKEGVED
+1270 TKEGVED

-1415 ASHSSGGFVSLND
+1415 ASHRSSGFVPLND

-1463 ESTKAMEEAADSAVL
+1463 ESTKAIDEAADSAVL

-1563 SFVQDRYIST
+1563 GFVQDRYVST

-1620 STRDDFDA
+1620 STRDDFEA

-1650 LEHIEDAAKGLNVDD
+1650 LEHIEDAAEGLNVDD

-1673 GIVGTG
+1673 GTVGTG

-1834 ADNFNGDG
+1834 ADNFKGDG

-1996 LDEDTLDQQIDELN
+1996 LDEDTLDQQVDELN

-2022 KNAQDLIQSVQDAI
+2022 KNAQEVIQSVQDAI
-2036 DSGDALDVGSVNKLY
+2036 DSGGELNVDDLNKLY

-2056 LQGVSLYS
+2056 LQNISLYS

-2079 AMDLAQLREEYD
+2079 SMDLTQLYDEYG
-2091 VLIKVD
+2091 VLIQIDPKSFDDVD
-2097 KSSFKSVEEYD
+2097 EYN
-2108 DYVDRVTS
+2108 DYLDRLTNVK
-2116 LEREIDIKIQSNAD
+2116 REIEIKIDSN
-2130 QIIDDVSDLNAQIED
+2130 INKTIDDVSDLNAQIEN
-2145 TRSLLNKDGGLIN
+2145 TRSIINENGGLVS
-2158 TDDYLDMIKIWP
+2158 TDDFLQIAQQWP
-2170 ELSEGAIN
+2170 ELAEGFEN
-2178 YGNDTIQVSQDAIDA
+2178 YANDTIKLSDEAVAA
-2193 WEQSSSDMLQT
+2193 WEQSSSDMLQA
-2204 TIDEKKQEL
+2204 TIDEKKNEL
-2213 LAQAAYYQALGEA
+2213 LVQAEYYEALGRA
-2226 ETIAAGQYANMLNDG
+2226 DLIAADQYKTLLDNKTDDVQSAAD
-2241 VTNAQEAKEKQA
+2241 AEAT
-2253 EIEDNLTIAK
+2253 IDNNLTTAK
-2263 AAAAGEQVDN
+2263 AAINEQQVSNAA
-2273 SANANET
+2273 SANET
-2280 ENENFMNLANN
+2280 ENTNYQTLANN

-2296 GVMAGNAVNSANAQ
+2296 GVMAANGVNSANAQ
-2310 IQAINSIG
+2310 INAINAI
-2318 TAAQTVFNSIAAV
+2318 AAAAETVFNSIATL

-2337 GKPGGVV
+2337 GKGGSV
-2344 SLANLTSNSFSGIG
+2344 SRGVTAGNSFEGVG
-2358 ATGGSS
+2358 APSGSS
-2364 FNHSTSSTS
+2364 FSRDTTSNTNSVDLPGKDSGDFWDNLNNKYLNTLDEGNKYIDKAALLRSLAGSFDSYNMPSGSS
-2373 GGAKDSMPTVEDVT
+2373 GG
-2387 RDLEKAWQ
+2387 
-2395 DAVNNAQNYLSKAD
+2395 
-2409 SLTASAGALDSF
+2409 
-2421 NMKDNN
+2421 
-2427 GGTGG
+2427 
-2432 KGGSGGGGGGDGSGS
+2432 GSGSRGGGGGGDGSGS

-2470 IDKLNNTLEQLNT
+2470 IDKLNNALEQLNT
-2483 EEARLV
+2483 EEERLI
-2489 GFNRVNIIQ
+2489 GFNRINIIQ

-2506 QIEVYKQKLEL
+2506 QIEVYKEKLKL
-2517 QKQERDEVKKKL
+2517 QKEERDEIKKRL

-2554 GGINYLI
+2554 AGINYLI

-2570 EGQENLEKQI
+2570 EGQEKLEEQI

-2682 NFFNKAINHYAELK
+2682 NFFNKAISHYAELK

-2888 AAEAITRENE
+2888 AAEAVTRENE

-2932 WTQKQWEMINRNADY
+2932 WTQTQWEMINRNADY

-2973 ALSTQIKITDQMN
+2973 ALSTQTKITDQMN

-3028 MRLRRDS
+3028 MKLRRDS

-3070 QMKQTQSDALSAIQ
+3070 QMKQTQNDALSAIQ

-3139 MVDSLSSEN
+3139 MVESLSSEN

-3236 KLADSFNAVNT
+3236 KLANSFNAVNT

-3315 NGKGDNSG
+3315 NGKGDDNG
-3323 DGKGD
+3323 DGNGN

-3335 GYSREELK
+3335 GYSRDELMK
-3343 RGIALAI
+3343 GIAFAI
-3350 WNYGLNSGWGN
+3350 FNHEWDSGWGD
-3361 DPDRSAKLIR
+3361 DPQRRDKLIK
-3371 AYGEDFAKET
+3371 AYGEDFADDV
-3381 QSYIDYWKIH
+3381 QNYINANWYNDSVFYPDYERSK
-3391 DDNKH
+3391 
-3396 LYYDLSSEKFT
+3396 KFW
-3407 STNLVGYDTGG
+3407 STTLVGYDTGG